1 MKPKIPRQLNGQY
14 IQGKENKLFV
24 QLLILRELIDDEYEW
39 IDFVRKL
46 DMLFYKYKFQR
57 EFEMGFPYNW
67 KKQLLGES
75 ITKYTVKTRMFI
87 K

>member
-1 MKPKIPRQLNGQY
+1 
-14 IQGKENKLFV
+14 
-24 QLLILRELIDDEYEW
+24 
-39 IDFVRKL
+39 
-46 DMLFYKYKFQR
+46 MLFYKYKFQR